1 MCKKVTDDGKTRLT
15 CNLFRRGASNGIT
28 MQTEEQELIRRIAGG
43 ETRLCARLADRYG
56 RAVYTLA
63 ARIAGCTEDA
73 EELTQDIFLKAFSS
87 LDRSGGRSS
96 FSTWLYR
103 IAYNTAVSHARRTR
117 PKHCGIDERRLAALP
132 DSEADRLEEWAEK
145 QERLDALNRAVERL
159 DPEERALVTLFYYE
173 DRSVGECAAITELSE
188 GNVKVRLHRLR
199 KKLYVLVNDEMNGTE

>member
-1 MCKKVTDDGKTRLT
+1 MH
-15 CNLFRRGASNGIT
+15 
-28 MQTEEQELIRRIAGG
+28 
-43 ETRLCARLADRYG
+43 
-56 RAVYTLA
+56 
-63 ARIAGCTEDA
+63 
-73 EELTQDIFLKAFSS
+73 
-87 LDRSGGRSS
+87 GGRRRADAGH
-96 FSTWLYR
+96 FSEGLLQSGPVR
-103 IAYNTAVSHARRTR
+103 RAEQFLDLALPHRLQHGRVARAAHARRTR

-188 GNVKVRLHRLR
+188 GNVKVRLHRIR

>member
-1 MCKKVTDDGKTRLT
+1 MH
-15 CNLFRRGASNGIT
+15 
-28 MQTEEQELIRRIAGG
+28 
-43 ETRLCARLADRYG
+43 
-56 RAVYTLA
+56 
-63 ARIAGCTEDA
+63 
-73 EELTQDIFLKAFSS
+73 
-87 LDRSGGRSS
+87 GGRRRADAGH
-96 FSTWLYR
+96 FSEGLLQSGPVR
-103 IAYNTAVSHARRTR
+103 RAEQFLDVALPHRYNTAVSHARRTR

-188 GNVKVRLHRLR
+188 GNVKVRLHRIR

>member
-43 ETRLCARLADRYG
+43 ETRLCARLVDRYG

-87 LDRSGGRSS
+87 LDRFGGRS
-96 FSTWLYR
+96 
-103 IAYNTAVSHARRTR
+103 TR

-188 GNVKVRLHRLR
+188 GNVKVQLHRIR

>member
-43 ETRLCARLADRYG
+43 ETRLCARLVDRYG

-87 LDRSGGRSS
+87 LDRFGGRSS
-96 FSTWLYR
+96 FSTWLY
-103 IAYNTAVSHARRTR
+103 
-117 PKHCGIDERRLAALP
+117 P
-132 DSEADRLEEWAEK
+132 
-145 QERLDALNRAVERL
+145 LNRAVERL

-188 GNVKVRLHRLR
+188 GNVKVRLHRIR